1 MISSHHESELAE
13 REASP
18 MALRDRRRQTAA
30 GDGVLGA
37 LRIHQP
43 QRAANDQ
50 AEREHPEEEPIRQ
63 SSGEHRRR
71 DPLVALHR
79 SQGNG
84 DRNVSLAG
92 VLLAG
97 RRGRP
102 RLGPHTGAASEAP
115 GFCCL
120 STVMARLQPVAS
132 RVPYLFPDERF
143 WIMVGAGHLIP
154 TGVISR
160 QDSHAERE
168 VNADA
173 ERDTARAAA

>member
-18 MALRDRRRQTAA
+18 MALDRRRQTAA

-50 AEREHPEEEPIRQ
+50 AEREHPDEEPIRQ

-97 RRGRP
+97 RRGR
-102 RLGPHTGAASEAP
+102 RLGAGAVGGSWFLLLVDCDGEAP
-115 GFCCL
+115 ACFC
-120 STVMARLQPVAS
+120 RLLPDGTILDMVA
-132 RVPYLFPDERF
+132 P
-143 WIMVGAGHLIP
+143 AHLIRL
-154 TGVISR
+154 V
-160 QDSHAERE
+160 
-168 VNADA
+168 
-173 ERDTARAAA
+173 